1 MVIDKFF
8 VYQKYPKTEHDLEM
22 FGKYK
27 ERMSATDIRQFDLKD
42 ANKVMELADMILPI
56 CNDIEPEWETAPLL
70 SRFGFMALHV
80 DEEYQQNIF
89 GPFCTTISNAV
100 SDTLSLDN
108 LQLRRLRTSIIEF
121 ALLGNAKAQH
131 LIDRLNA
138 EYGYDDELILP
149 IVERRCI
156 YLKRFLNAHDGNGRG
171 VNDGDIVSS
180 YQQALKEVKSGAK
193 TSHWIWYIFP
203 QMTGIKGTHSKPA
216 LFYGINGRLEAYQ
229 YINHPILRARLIEIS
244 QAIIDNEKTVY
255 EIFGNDTMKVR
266 ACILLFTSVADI
278 PELNKLKAMYKW

>member
-1 MVIDKFF
+1 MVIDKVF

-80 DEEYQQNIF
+80 DEKYQQNIF
-89 GPFCTTISNAV
+89 GPFCTTISKTV
-100 SDTLSLDN
+100 SDTLSLDD

-121 ALLGNAKAQH
+121 ALLGNDKAQQ

-138 EYGYDDELILP
+138 VYGYDDELILP
-149 IVERRCI
+149 LVEKRCI
-156 YLKRFLNAHDGNGRG
+156 NLKRFLNAHAGNGRG
-171 VNDGDIVSS
+171 VNDGDNVSS
-180 YQQALKEVKSGAK
+180 YQQALKEVIAGAK